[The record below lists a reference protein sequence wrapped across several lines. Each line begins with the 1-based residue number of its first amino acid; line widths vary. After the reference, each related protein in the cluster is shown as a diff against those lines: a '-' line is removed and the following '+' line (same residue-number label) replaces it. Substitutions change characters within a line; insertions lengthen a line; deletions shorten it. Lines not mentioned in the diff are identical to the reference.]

1 MKNYFEHDVRVEYI
15 EGLLNHSQDWEWFVR
30 YIEENYDLE
39 DISSWDEYRSKNNS
53 LQSPYPSKTMKKG
66 NSLEVPSFGTPS
78 GVRTI

>member
-39 DISSWDEYRSKNNS
+39 DISSWDEFRSKNNYLS
-53 LQSPYPSKTMKKG
+53 
-66 NSLEVPSFGTPS
+66 EVLSFFVKIIEISNTS
-78 GVRTI
+78 II